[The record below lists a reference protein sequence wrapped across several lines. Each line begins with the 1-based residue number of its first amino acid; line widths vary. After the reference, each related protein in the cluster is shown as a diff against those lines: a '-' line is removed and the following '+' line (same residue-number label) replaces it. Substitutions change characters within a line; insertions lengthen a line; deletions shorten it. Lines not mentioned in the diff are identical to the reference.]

1 MRTTFYDN
9 KGVQTEDENK
19 AFAKEISGTQQQKY
33 YILTHN
39 NYPYDPQ
46 GPDSNREKNLNLK
59 LRATNHIAFIAYTK
73 YLNTRNSVHYTMTTR
88 SFLNG

>member
-9 KGVQTEDENK
+9 KGVQTEDEDK

-39 NYPYDPQ
+39 NYPYD
-46 GPDSNREKNLNLK
+46 
-59 LRATNHIAFIAYTK
+59 HW
-73 YLNTRNSVHYTMTTR
+73 
-88 SFLNG
+88 